1 MEEEDIPQNEK
12 LEKSFLTENDKKKKK
27 QKGLIA
33 EKPDKAIDTMFKTTL
48 QNHNNLSGMVDN
60 KANIL
65 LSVNAIIISVSLTT
79 IIPKLDNPANV
90 HLIIP
95 TLILIVSSVI
105 SITFAILATRP
116 NVTKGSF
123 TRNEVEEKKINLLF
137 FGNFYKMPYED
148 YNWAMNELMKDKDYL
163 YNSMIKDLYH
173 LGLVLE
179 KKYRLL
185 RTTYNIFMFGIIIS
199 VLAFLIA
206 FKFR

>member
-1 MEEEDIPQNEK
+1 MEDNIPENEK
-12 LEKSFLTENDKKKKK
+12 LEKSFLTENDKKKKEK
-27 QKGLIA
+27 KDSKSG
-33 EKPDKAIDTMFKTTL
+33 KPDKAVDTMLKITL
-48 QNHNNLSGMVDN
+48 NNHSNLSGMVDN

-95 TLILIVSSVI
+95 TLILIVSSVT
-105 SITFAILATRP
+105 SIICAILATRP

-123 TRNEVEEKKINLLF
+123 TRNEVEEKKVNLLF

-148 YNWAMNELMKDKDYL
+148 YNWAMNELMKDKGYL
-163 YNSMIKDLYH
+163 YNSIIKDLYQ

-179 KKYRLL
+179 KKYKLL
-185 RTTYNIFMFGIIIS
+185 RTTYTIFMFGIIIS
-199 VLAFLIA
+199 VMAFLIA

>member
-1 MEEEDIPQNEK
+1 METNS
-12 LEKSFLTENDKKKKK
+12 LEDKKNAESFSIESDKSKKK
-27 QKGLIA
+27 IK
-33 EKPDKAIDTMFKTTL
+33 EPKPERGIDTMFRTTL
-48 QNHNNLSGMVDN
+48 NNHNNLSGLVDN

-79 IIPKLDNPANV
+79 IIPKLDNPSNA

-95 TLILIVSSVI
+95 TLILIISSAI
-105 SITFAILATRP
+105 AITFTILATRP
-116 NVTKGSF
+116 SITKGSF
-123 TRNEVEEKKINLLF
+123 TRKEVDEKKVNLLF

-148 YNWAMNELMKDKDYL
+148 YNWAMNELMKDKEYV

-173 LGLVLE
+173 LGIVLE

-185 RTTYNIFMFGIIIS
+185 RVAYTIFMFGIIIS
-199 VLAFLIA
+199 VIAFLFA

>member
-1 MEEEDIPQNEK
+1 MEENMPQNEK
-12 LEKSFLTENDKKKKK
+12 LEKSFLTENDKKKKEK
-27 QKGLIA
+27 KDQKP

-79 IIPKLDNPANV
+79 IIPKLDNPANA

>member
-1 MEEEDIPQNEK
+1 MEENLPQNDK

-27 QKGLIA
+27 SKEPKQ
-33 EKPDKAIDTMFKTTL
+33 ERPDKGIETMFRTTL
-48 QNHNNLSGMVDN
+48 SNHNNLSGMVDS

-65 LSVNAIIISVSLTT
+65 LSVNAIIISVSLST
-79 IIPKLDNPANV
+79 IIPKLDNPANE
-90 HLIIP
+90 HLILP
-95 TLILIVSSVI
+95 TLILIVSSAI

-116 NVTKGSF
+116 SVTKGSF
-123 TRNEVEEKKINLLF
+123 TRSEVEEKKINLLF

-173 LGLVLE
+173 LGIVLE

-199 VLAFLIA
+199 VLAFIIA

>member
-1 MEEEDIPQNEK
+1 MEENIPQDNK
-12 LEKSFLTENDKKKKK
+12 LENSFLTENDKKKKK
-27 QKGLIA
+27 QKEPKV
-33 EKPDKAIDTMFKTTL
+33 EKTEKAIDTMFKTTL
-48 QNHNNLSGMVDN
+48 NNHNNLSGMVDN

-65 LSVNAIIISVSLTT
+65 LSVNAIIISVSLST
-79 IIPKLDNPANV
+79 IIPKLDSPANE

-123 TRNEVEEKKINLLF
+123 TRNEVEDKKVNLLF

-173 LGLVLE
+173 LGIVLE

-185 RTTYNIFMFGIIIS
+185 RTTYTFFMFGIIIS
-199 VLAFLIA
+199 VMAFLIA